1 MRILVQRVAFASV
14 EVDGAVVAA
23 IQCGILALVGFR
35 KGDSRAQLADM
46 ASKLLHLRIF
56 SDDRERLHFSLL
68 DSKGEL
74 LLVPQFT
81 LYAETSKGRRPDFFN
96 ALEPQFA
103 KELFEEFVEECRK
116 LNPSKLGTGVFQ
128 AHMKV
133 SLLND
138 GPVTLMLDTDAANL
152 P

>member
-1 MRILVQRVAFASV
+1 VRILLQRVTHASV
-14 EVDGAVVAA
+14 EVEGEVVAA
-23 IQCGILALVGFR
+23 IHNGIVALVGFK
-35 KGDSRAQLADM
+35 KGDSRAHLAEM

-56 SDDRERLHFSLL
+56 PDDRERLHFSLL

-81 LYAETSKGRRPDFFN
+81 LYGDTSKGRRPDFFN
-96 ALEPQFA
+96 ALEPQLA

-138 GPVTLMLDTDAANL
+138 GPVTLMLESPAAL
-152 P
+152 